1 MAGRVLIIGAGAIG
15 GVLGGLL
22 SRAGVEVVFLARP
35 EAAEKMNAEGLSVIG
50 VRGSFTARPRAV
62 SAVSGLSGAFDAVM
76 AAVKTY
82 DLSGALAPVLPVLSR
97 DCPVVSLQNGICLD
111 ELEGLA
117 GRERAVGC
125 VVGWGATL
133 HGPASVELTSEGE
146 MVIGSRAS
154 AGADAARIGD
164 AGRGDDGGT
173 VPALDPVRRILS
185 LAFPTSIS
193 ADILADLYSKLIINS
208 CITTL
213 GAVSGR
219 TLGWMLGRRLYR
231 AVFIGIIREA
241 MAAADAAG
249 IRVPP
254 YAGRL
259 DYYAFLRGG
268 GAVDDIRRHLFI
280 RLMGVKYRR
289 LKSSSLQSLERG
301 KPTEVDS
308 FNGYISRLARAHGI
322 PTPLN
327 DALTAMVHEIE
338 TGKRPITPANFT
350 PALLEA
356 RV

>member
-1 MAGRVLIIGAGAIG
+1 MAARVLIIGAGAIG

-35 EAAEKMNAEGLSVIG
+35 EAARKINAEGLSVSG
-50 VRGSFTARPRAV
+50 VRGSFTVRPRAV
-62 SAVSGLSGAFDAVM
+62 SAAGELSGAFDTAM
-76 AAVKTY
+76 IAVKTY
-82 DLSGALAPVLPVLSR
+82 DLSGALTPVLPFLGR

-146 MVIGSRAS
+146 MVIGSRAVV
-154 AGADAARIGD
+154 D
-164 AGRGDDGGT
+164 AGHGGDGGAAS
-173 VPALDPVRRILS
+173 ALDPVRRLLS
-185 LAFPTSIS
+185 LAFPTAVS

-231 AVFIGIIREA
+231 SVFIGIIREA

-259 DYYAFLRGG
+259 DYYSFLKGG
-268 GAVDDIRRHLFI
+268 GAVDGIRRHLFI

-301 KPTEVDS
+301 KPTEVDY
-308 FNGYISRLARAHGI
+308 FNGYICRLSRAHGI

-338 TGKRPITPANFT
+338 AGKRPITPANFT
-350 PALLEA
+350 PALLGAA
-356 RV
+356 R